1 MARQIVRTLLLA
13 CCLLLALPGQAQRVE
28 TRLFK
33 KWIVEDEDG
42 SKRLFDMSDKKTW
55 IMAATYTPE
64 DCKMMGEA
72 FKPGV
77 FYEIDRYEVRIKP
90 EAYSSGTIECKMEDG
105 TWIERCA
112 YEDLKAGSVSF
123 VFEGEFVWHSTETN
137 EAITIEQA
145 PVEQDAGM
153 EN

>member
-1 MARQIVRTLLLA
+1 MRTLLLV

-72 FKPGV
+72 FKLRLIPPAPSSARWKTAPG
-77 FYEIDRYEVRIKP
+77 
-90 EAYSSGTIECKMEDG
+90 
-105 TWIERCA
+105 
-112 YEDLKAGSVSF
+112 
-123 VFEGEFVWHSTETN
+123 
-137 EAITIEQA
+137 
-145 PVEQDAGM
+145 
-153 EN
+153 

>member
-1 MARQIVRTLLLA
+1 MRTLLLA

-90 EAYSSGTIECKMEDG
+90 EAYSSGIIECKMEDG
-105 TWIERCA
+105 TWI
-112 YEDLKAGSVSF
+112 
-123 VFEGEFVWHSTETN
+123 
-137 EAITIEQA
+137 
-145 PVEQDAGM
+145 
-153 EN
+153 